1 MAQRDLAYS
10 NSLQC
15 VQSIIQIFP
24 KDMTHEQLDL
34 NSLSKREKDHLKE
47 CVFQL
52 FINCCC
58 ADNELCL
65 SKIMHQIERAL
76 IMNALF
82 RFNGSIAEAAG
93 ALGVK
98 YTTLHEKI
106 KRHQIQIKHKYIP
119 HSSAE
124 GPPLLR

>member
-1 MAQRDLAYS
+1 MAQMDLASS
-10 NSLQC
+10 NSSQWI
-15 VQSIIQIFP
+15 QSILQIFP
-24 KDMTHEQLDL
+24 KDMTNEKLDL
-34 NSLSKREKDHLKE
+34 SSLSKREKDHLKE
-47 CVFQL
+47 CVFL
-52 FINCCC
+52 LLINCCC

-65 SKIMHQIERAL
+65 SEIIHQTEKAL
-76 IMNALF
+76 IMKALF
-82 RFNGSIAEAAG
+82 RFNGSIVEAAD

-106 KRHQIQIKHKYIP
+106 KRYHIQIKHKYIP